1 MSVATTV
8 LHLSKRI
15 DAYDF
20 ATKPLVC
27 GISGPQGSG
36 KSYLAEYVYSELCAK
51 YPKLTILQFLMDDLY
66 LSHSKQ
72 LEVTKAN
79 SVPLHENRMLQ
90 GRGLPGTHD
99 ITLAVNIFEHLFT
112 NYKKPFPEL
121 KVPRY
126 NKAAFNGEGDQFPED
141 QWTVIRKPV
150 DIIIFEGWFNGF
162 CSLDEH
168 QLLLK
173 YLTANYSS
181 SLLPKHPFHNFSDLN
196 LKLKEYEKIWSFF
209 DYFVLLATDSIKNV
223 YNWRLQQEHA
233 LIKNGGTGMS
243 DSAVLKFVDR
253 YMPMYELYYDKVCA
267 IGCLEP
273 GNNLRIEID
282 SERNL
287 IQCNE
292 Y

>member
-8 LHLSKRI
+8 LYLSKRI

-20 ATKPLVC
+20 ATKPFVC

-36 KSYLAEYVYSELCAK
+36 KSYMAEYVYSELCTK

-72 LEVTKAN
+72 LELTKAN
-79 SVPLHENRMLQ
+79 SIPLHENRMLQ
-90 GRGLPGTHD
+90 GRGVPGTHD
-99 ITLAVNIFEHLFT
+99 IDLAVNIFEHLFT

-168 QLLLK
+168 QLLLR
-173 YLTANYSS
+173 YMTANYSS
-181 SLLPKHPFHNFSDLN
+181 SLLPKHPFRNFSDLN
-196 LKLKEYEKIWSFF
+196 VKLKEYEKIWSFF

-253 YMPMYELYYDKVCA
+253 YMPMYEIYYDKVCA